1 MNVNLNNLNL
11 NNLNASISK
20 QDSVKQMK
28 NNDSE
33 KKSSSFEESLNDSLN
48 SVNKNKDLNKNVSKI
63 NNENEF
69 KINEDSI
76 SDENLETLESI
87 VYLLN
92 LVCNEKIDNNENVFN
107 FNDNLEINFSE
118 EGSLNLFSE
127 NNIDENALSKILYNL
142 GVDQNKIDL
151 KNISKREVVQNIL
164 DNSEGF
170 KMIIKNEISQF
181 DEENLDENILKFLD
195 SENFLT
201 DKELLSNI
209 KNEISTKINR
219 AISEKV
225 SNENVEH
232 EKINVL
238 NQVENLNT
246 VDEFK
251 KLNSNSDI
259 KNDMTN
265 IENILKEI
273 SGEVELD
280 KNIESYFVDTLRNSD
295 FPKEVI
301 EKTIDAT
308 DTTKF
313 VKEFIESIKYMS
325 TNNKSEMIVRINPEH
340 LGKMDIKYEVV
351 KDAVRLMIRVEN
363 AEALKLIDNTII
375 DIKHMIRENHQ
386 INLDNI
392 HVDLQQFEFN
402 SDNHNSRQNEGQD
415 NQKSK
420 NSIKIEDEEIIK
432 DEKNLRSGILV

>member
-1 MNVNLNNLNL
+1 MNVKL

-20 QDSVKQMK
+20 QDSVKQTK

-76 SDENLETLESI
+76 SNENLETLKSI

-92 LVCNEKIDNNENVFN
+92 LVCNENVFN
-107 FNDNLEINFSE
+107 FNDNLEINFSSE
-118 EGSLNLFSE
+118 EGKLNLFSE
-127 NNIDENALSKILYNL
+127 NNIEENALSKILYNF

-151 KNISKREVVQNIL
+151 KNISKGEVVQKIL

-170 KMIIKNEISQF
+170 KMIIKNGISQF
-181 DEENLDENILKFLD
+181 DEENFDENILKFLD

-201 DKELLSNI
+201 DKELLNNI
-209 KNEISTKINR
+209 KNEISTKINGI
-219 AISEKV
+219 ISEKV
-225 SNENVEH
+225 SKESVEH

-259 KNDMTN
+259 KNDTTN

-295 FPKEVI
+295 LPKEVI

-325 TNNKSEMIVRINPEH
+325 TNNKSEMIIRINPEH

-363 AEALKLIDNTII
+363 AEALKLIDNTIV

-402 SDNHNSRQNEGQD
+402 SDNQNSRQNEGQD

>member
-1 MNVNLNNLNL
+1 MNVNL

>member
-1 MNVNLNNLNL
+1 MNVNL

-20 QDSVKQMK
+20 QDSVKQTK

-76 SDENLETLESI
+76 SDENLETLKSI

-127 NNIDENALSKILYNL
+127 NNIDENALSKILYNF

-151 KNISKREVVQNIL
+151 KNISKGEVVQNIL

-259 KNDMTN
+259 KNDTTN

-295 FPKEVI
+295 LPKEVI

>member
-1 MNVNLNNLNL
+1 MNVNL

-20 QDSVKQMK
+20 QDSVKQTK

-76 SDENLETLESI
+76 SDENLETLKSI

-151 KNISKREVVQNIL
+151 KNISKGEVVQNIL

-259 KNDMTN
+259 KNDTTN

-295 FPKEVI
+295 LPKEVI

-402 SDNHNSRQNEGQD
+402 SDNQNSRQNEGQD

>member
-1 MNVNLNNLNL
+1 MNVNL

-20 QDSVKQMK
+20 QDSVKQTK

-76 SDENLETLESI
+76 SDENLETLKSI

-151 KNISKREVVQNIL
+151 KNISKGEVVQNIL

-295 FPKEVI
+295 LPKEVI

>member
-1 MNVNLNNLNL
+1 MNVNL

-20 QDSVKQMK
+20 QDSVKQTK

-76 SDENLETLESI
+76 SDENLETLKSI

-151 KNISKREVVQNIL
+151 KNISKGEVVQNIL

-225 SNENVEH
+225 SNENVEN

-259 KNDMTN
+259 KNDTTN

-273 SGEVELD
+273 SGGVELD

-295 FPKEVI
+295 LPKEVI

-402 SDNHNSRQNEGQD
+402 SDNQNSRQNEGQD

>member
-1 MNVNLNNLNL
+1 MNVNL

-20 QDSVKQMK
+20 QDSVKQTK

-76 SDENLETLESI
+76 SDENLETLKSI

-295 FPKEVI
+295 LPKEVI

-363 AEALKLIDNTII
+363 AEALKLIDNTIV